1 MQAANFNTKAVSL
14 AVASALAAIN
24 PLVHGYI
31 SLTVE
36 VGNDTLVSV
45 DAQNI
50 PQFEIF
56 NYRVW
61 THDEDCNEIDM
72 PSFFIDTELIEASV
86 RA

>member
-1 MQAANFNTKAVSL
+1 MDTFNSTAATL
-14 AVASALAAIN
+14 AIASALAAIN

-45 DAQNI
+45 DAQNT

-56 NYRVW
+56 SYRVW
-61 THDEDCNEIDM
+61 THDGDCNEVDV
-72 PSFFIDTELIEASV
+72 PLACIDTELIESAIN
-86 RA
+86 A